1 MDEKPD
7 LKNPWLIAV
16 WPGMGQV
23 ALSAGYYLMAKL
35 GMHLFGEFSAS
46 EWFDVESVDVK
57 NGLIQ
62 SKRLPRSRFFASKS
76 GELKQDVIVFIGEA
90 QPSHG
95 KYAFCRHL
103 IEFAQG
109 LGVQRVFTFA
119 ALATSMRPEHDSRTF
134 VAAIDSASLA
144 ELERLDVSVLK
155 DGHIGGLNG
164 TLLGAAA
171 EAGLRGGCILG
182 EMPRLFSHLPFP
194 KASLSVL
201 DVFSQLSQ
209 IEIDTSELSEQ
220 ARAVDAKLGE
230 ILSQMEGM
238 VEQEE
243 IAEQQEIPESEFQE
257 EVTPPAPPEK
267 KVERKDRALVSRLFE
282 EARKDRT
289 KAYELK
295 QELDR
300 LGIFQEYE
308 DRFLDLFK
316 NPE

>member
-1 MDEKPD
+1 MQSAIGAEGILNRRMNEKPD

-35 GMHLFGEFSAS
+35 GMHLFAELSAS

-62 SKRLPRSRFFASKS
+62 SNRLPRSRFFASKS
-76 GELKQDVIVFIGEA
+76 GELKQDIIVFIGEA
-90 QPSHG
+90 QPSHS

-109 LGVQRVFTFA
+109 LGVQKVFTFA
-119 ALATSMRPEHDSRTF
+119 AMASSMRPEHDSRTF
-134 VAAIDSASLA
+134 VAAIDAESLA
-144 ELERLDVSVLK
+144 ELEQLEVSLLK

-201 DVFSQLSQ
+201 EVFSQLSQ

-220 ARAVDAKLGE
+220 ARAIDARLGE

-243 IAEQQEIPESEFQE
+243 SAAQQETLDSEFRE
-257 EVTPPAPPEK
+257 EVEPPSHPEK
-267 KVERKDRALVSRLFE
+267 KIERKDRALISQLFVIGRLKRYHSWALQKVPISFS
-282 EARKDRT
+282 
-289 KAYELK
+289 
-295 QELDR
+295 
-300 LGIFQEYE
+300 G
-308 DRFLDLFK
+308 
-316 NPE
+316 